1 MPLDCTPVTPI
12 WVGLDISQEQ
22 VDYFVLNRKE
32 NPCGHLPRRA
42 SALGR
47 LARSWRRLGVT
58 HAVIEATGG
67 FEREVW
73 ESLEKAGIAVT
84 LIQPRR
90 VRQFAGACAIEA
102 KTDRID
108 AELLARF
115 GAALEPAATPLPGP
129 AMSRYRELLRQ
140 LNYLVGERARL
151 RTRTHRVRDALAR
164 RSLARV
170 IKSLSTEIEKLE
182 QAVRQ
187 ALEALPEAAQL
198 AKRLQQAGG
207 VGKKTAWALTA
218 ELPELGR
225 LTGKQAASLAGLAPR
240 ARDSGTYSGKRSI
253 GAGRPALPG
262 PYTPPSRR
270 CEPTSAYAPSI
281 SDSRPLANP
290 NNSDSSLSPDA
301 YSSCSTPW
309 LATVPTGVPLPSL
322 DIVADERGT

>member
-12 WVGLDISQEQ
+12 WVGLDISQKQ

-32 NPCGHLPRRA
+32 NPCGRLPRRA

-67 FEREVW
+67 FEQEVW

-253 GAGRPALPG
+253 GAGRPAL
-262 PYTPPSRR
+262 RR
-270 CEPTSAYAPSI
+270 ALYLAALSAVRTDQRLRAFYQRLQAAGKPKQLGLIAVARRLLVMLNAMARDGSNW
-281 SDSRPLANP
+281 RPAPLA
-290 NNSDSSLSPDA
+290 
-301 YSSCSTPW
+301 
-309 LATVPTGVPLPSL
+309 
-322 DIVADERGT
+322 

>member
-1 MPLDCTPVTPI
+1 MPLDCTPIAPI
-12 WVGLDISQEQ
+12 WAGLDISKEH

-32 NPCGHLPRRA
+32 NPRGRLPRRA

-115 GAALEPAATPLPGP
+115 GAAIEPAATPLPGP

-151 RTRTHRVRDALAR
+151 RTRTHRVRDALVR

-187 ALEALPEAAQL
+187 ALEALPEAARL

-253 GAGRPALPG
+253 GAGRPAL
-262 PYTPPSRR
+262 RR
-270 CEPTSAYAPSI
+270 ALYLAALSAVRTDQRLRDFYQRLQAAGKPKQLGLIAVARRLLVMLNAMARDGSNW
-281 SDSRPLANP
+281 RPAPLA
-290 NNSDSSLSPDA
+290 
-301 YSSCSTPW
+301 
-309 LATVPTGVPLPSL
+309 
-322 DIVADERGT
+322 

>member
-1 MPLDCTPVTPI
+1 MPLDCTPTATI
-12 WVGLDISQEQ
+12 WAGLDISKEH

-32 NPCGHLPRRA
+32 NPRGRLPRRA

-129 AMSRYRELLRQ
+129 AMSRYRELPRQ

-151 RTRTHRVRDALAR
+151 RTRTHRVRDALVC

-182 QAVRQ
+182 QAVGQ
-187 ALEALPEAAQL
+187 ALEALPEAGTVSQASPASRWRGEENCLGADGRVARVRAFNGQASGLAGGTSATGSRLRHLQRQALDRCGTTCVAPGPLPGRPLGGANRSAPTCLLSATPGRWKTQTTRAHRCRQTLTRHAQRQGSRRFQL
-198 AKRLQQAGG
+198 ASRS
-207 VGKKTAWALTA
+207 
-218 ELPELGR
+218 PR
-225 LTGKQAASLAGLAPR
+225 LT
-240 ARDSGTYSGKRSI
+240 
-253 GAGRPALPG
+253 
-262 PYTPPSRR
+262 
-270 CEPTSAYAPSI
+270 
-281 SDSRPLANP
+281 
-290 NNSDSSLSPDA
+290 
-301 YSSCSTPW
+301 
-309 LATVPTGVPLPSL
+309 
-322 DIVADERGT
+322 